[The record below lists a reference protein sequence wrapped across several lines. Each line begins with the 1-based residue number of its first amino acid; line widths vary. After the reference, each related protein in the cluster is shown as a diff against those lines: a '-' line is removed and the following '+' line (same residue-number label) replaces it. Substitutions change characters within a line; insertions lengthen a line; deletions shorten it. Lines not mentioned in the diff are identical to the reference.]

1 MCTVSSNTPLMFWTL
16 LGIIFPSFVV
26 DKEHY
31 SKMYPFK
38 YHMHRLL
45 EETGYM
51 HLQATKPDTAGN
63 F

>member
-1 MCTVSSNTPLMFWTL
+1 MCSAPIAPTMFWSI
-16 LGIIFPSFVV
+16 LGTIFPSLVV
-26 DKEHY
+26 ANEHY

-38 YHMHRLL
+38 YHMQRLI
-45 EETGYM
+45 EEMGYM